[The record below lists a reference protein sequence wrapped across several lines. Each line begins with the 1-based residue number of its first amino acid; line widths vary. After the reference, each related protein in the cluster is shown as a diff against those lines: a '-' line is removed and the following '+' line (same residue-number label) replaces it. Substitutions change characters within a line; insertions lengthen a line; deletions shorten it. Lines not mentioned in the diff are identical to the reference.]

1 MTLYYAQG
9 SPTTDLT
16 PEDLRAALV
25 GVLERLGPRRK
36 VLALP
41 PDLTRANSMAGPL
54 TCFAYD
60 YFGDRLTDIMP
71 TLGTHAAMSDGQLE
85 RMFPGV
91 PKELFRVHDWRRGVV
106 TIGQVPAEFVAEA
119 TEGIWRKPWPVQLS
133 RLVWEGGHDL
143 VLSIGQIVPHEVMG
157 MSGYNKNLLIGAG
170 GQEGINESHFIGAAY
185 GMERMMGR
193 ADTPL
198 RRNLNYAQEHFCR
211 RLPVVFVLTVIGAR
225 SDNVSGTLR
234 VPLSDESGTLP
245 ARGRHTEC
253 AEYVGLAVR
262 GLFIGDDI
270 ECFQRAAALSVE
282 VNFTAVDEPLEK
294 VVAYLDPEE
303 FQSTWLGNKAIYR
316 TRMAMADGGE
326 LVILAPGVA
335 AFGEDGEID
344 RLIRQYGYRTT
355 PEIMRLVEQ
364 NDDLRR
370 NLSAAA
376 HLIHGSSEGRFTI
389 TYCPGKLSRA
399 EIESIG
405 YRYGDLPAMLRRY
418 DPARL
423 CEGWNVLPDGERI
436 YYVGKPALGLW
447 ACRCRRAS

>member
-198 RRNLNYAQEHFCR
+198 RRILNYAQEHFCR

-245 ARGRHTEC
+245 APAGTRSVPNT
-253 AEYVGLAVR
+253 LAWPSAACSSATTSSVSSVRPRSPWRSTSRRSTSRSRRWSLISTPRSFRVR
-262 GLFIGDDI
+262 GWATRPSTARGW
-270 ECFQRAAALSVE
+270 RWPTAAS
-282 VNFTAVDEPLEK
+282 
-294 VVAYLDPEE
+294 
-303 FQSTWLGNKAIYR
+303 W
-316 TRMAMADGGE
+316 
-326 LVILAPGVA
+326 
-335 AFGEDGEID
+335 
-344 RLIRQYGYRTT
+344 
-355 PEIMRLVEQ
+355 
-364 NDDLRR
+364 
-370 NLSAAA
+370 
-376 HLIHGSSEGRFTI
+376 
-389 TYCPGKLSRA
+389 
-399 EIESIG
+399 
-405 YRYGDLPAMLRRY
+405 
-418 DPARL
+418 
-423 CEGWNVLPDGERI
+423 
-436 YYVGKPALGLW
+436 
-447 ACRCRRAS
+447 